1 MKSALMTWKQILN
14 KNVLAI
20 KRKCFLESKN
30 NQKLYNRLQSPDIVM
45 VIEVHRL
52 EWLGDI
58 VRMDG
63 ERTVREPLEGTP
75 GREREKKDLD

>member
-1 MKSALMTWKQILN
+1 
-14 KNVLAI
+14 LAV
-20 KRKCFLESKN
+20 KGKCFLESRN
-30 NQKLYNRLQSPDIVM
+30 NQQLYNRLQSPDIVM

-63 ERTVREPLEGTP
+63 ERTVR
-75 GREREKKDLD
+75 

>member
-1 MKSALMTWKQILN
+1 M
-14 KNVLAI
+14 KNVLTI

-52 EWLGDI
+52 EWLGNV

-63 ERTVREPLEGTP
+63 ERTVRESLESKP
-75 GREREKKDLD
+75 GRETEKSSRLR